1 MDARDYLRN
10 RLGGLLD
17 VLSGT
22 DVREIEVQDGTLTV
36 RLHRSLEEI
45 TEPVGN
51 ETPSVEPAGSLE
63 PVTIFVVA
71 PLVGTFYSAGKP
83 GMSPL
88 VSEGSRVDEDSVV
101 GIIEALHVLTDVSAG
116 VRGTVSRV
124 LVSDGHPVEYGQR
137 LIEVLVDG

>member
-1 MDARDYLRN
+1 MDARAYLQN
-10 RLGGLLD
+10 RLGDLLD

-22 DVREIEVQDGTLTV
+22 DVREIEVQDGALTV
-36 RLHRSLEEI
+36 RLHRSSEGI
-45 TEPVGN
+45 TELTGVDAP
-51 ETPSVEPAGSLE
+51 TVEPAGSLE

-88 VSEGSRVDEDSVV
+88 VSEGSRVEEDSVV

-124 LVSDGHPVEYGQR
+124 LVSDGHPVEYGQP